1 MNIEESKNKGIIAEF
16 WDFLMKR
23 KVWWIVPI
31 IIMLILV
38 AIFTIF
44 AQSTYVSP
52 LIYAL

>member
-1 MNIEESKNKGIIAEF
+1 MNNVESGNKGIVAEF

-31 IIMLILV
+31 VIMLILV

-52 LIYAL
+52 FIYAL